1 MTVLL
6 AFAAALFLGVS
17 DFLGG
22 ALSRRVPMLTVLV
35 LSQCVAVVAV
45 VPRLIAEP
53 IGAAPGGGFLWG
65 AVSGIGAAVGVSA
78 LYRALS
84 IGTMGVVAPIAA
96 LSVLVPVAAGLIA
109 GDSLGPLLIVGM
121 VVAVVG
127 TVLAS
132 GPEVRGDGRS
142 HGVKPILLALLAALG
157 FGVNNL
163 AVAWGSAYDVS
174 ATLLA
179 NVLTTLVLYLAAL
192 AVVRRVPRA
201 TGLPLLGI
209 VGIGVLGF
217 LANLFFAIAS
227 ETGMLSVIAVCASVF
242 PAVTV
247 LLGWW
252 LLKERLRLVQVVGVA
267 CVLGGVALVSL
278 SI

>member
-1 MTVLL
+1 MTAILALL
-6 AFAAALFLGVS
+6 AAGFLGTA

-35 LSQCVAVVAV
+35 LSQLVATAAV

-53 IGAAPGGGFLWG
+53 IGGDPGGGYLWG
-65 AVSGIGAAVGVSA
+65 VVSGIGAAVGVSA
-78 LYRALS
+78 LYRALA

-96 LSVLVPVAAGLIA
+96 LSVLVPVVAGLVG
-109 GDSLGPLLIVGM
+109 GDSPGSLLVIGM
-121 VVAVVG
+121 IVAVLG

-132 GPEVRGDGRS
+132 GPELKGGT
-142 HGVKPILLALLAALG
+142 GGIKPILLALLAALG
-157 FGVNNL
+157 FGTNNL

-179 NVLTTLVLYLAAL
+179 NVLTTLVLYLIAL
-192 AVVRRVPRA
+192 AVVRVAPRA
-201 TGLPLLGI
+201 SGWPLVGI
-209 VGIGVLGF
+209 VAIGVLGF
-217 LANLFFAIAS
+217 LANLFFAIAA
-227 ETGMLSVIAVCASVF
+227 ETGMLSVVAVCVSVF

-252 LLKERLRLVQVVGVA
+252 FLKELLRVVQIIGVVL
-267 CVLGGVALVSL
+267 VLGGAAVVSL
-278 SI
+278 SV

>member
-1 MTVLL
+1 MTAILALL
-6 AFAAALFLGVS
+6 AAGFLGTA

-35 LSQCVAVVAV
+35 LSQLVATAAV

-53 IGAAPGGGFLWG
+53 IGGDPGGGYLWG
-65 AVSGIGAAVGVSA
+65 VVSGIGAAVGVSA
-78 LYRALS
+78 LNRALA

-96 LSVLVPVAAGLIA
+96 LSVLVPVVAGLVG
-109 GDSLGPLLIVGM
+109 GDSPGSLLVIGM
-121 VVAVVG
+121 IVAVLG

-132 GPEVRGDGRS
+132 GPELKGGT
-142 HGVKPILLALLAALG
+142 GGIKPILLALLAALG
-157 FGVNNL
+157 FGTNNL

-179 NVLTTLVLYLAAL
+179 NVLTTLVLYLIAL
-192 AVVRRVPRA
+192 AVVRVAPRA
-201 TGLPLLGI
+201 SGWPLVGI
-209 VGIGVLGF
+209 VAIGVLGF
-217 LANLFFAIAS
+217 LANLFFAIAA
-227 ETGMLSVIAVCASVF
+227 ETGMLSVVAVCVSVF

-252 LLKERLRLVQVVGVA
+252 FLKERLRVVQIIGVVL
-267 CVLGGVALVSL
+267 VLGGAAVVSL
-278 SI
+278 SV